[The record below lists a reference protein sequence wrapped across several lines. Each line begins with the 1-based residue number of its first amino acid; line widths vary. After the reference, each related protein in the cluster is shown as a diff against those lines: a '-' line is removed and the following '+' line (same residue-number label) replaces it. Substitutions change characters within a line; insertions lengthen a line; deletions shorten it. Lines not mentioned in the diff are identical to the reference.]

1 MRPELIH
8 LARIK
13 GAIYRAWRIN
23 LFRQGGVGAPLPG
36 HIWRRM
42 GAE

>member
-1 MRPELIH
+1 MHPKQIG

-23 LFRQGGVGAPLPG
+23 LFRQGGVGAPLPD
-36 HIWRRM
+36 HILRLM
-42 GAE
+42 GAA

>member
-1 MRPELIH
+1 MRPDLIN

-13 GAIYRAWRIN
+13 GAIFRAWGIN
-23 LFRQGGVGAPLPG
+23 LFRHGGVAAPLPG